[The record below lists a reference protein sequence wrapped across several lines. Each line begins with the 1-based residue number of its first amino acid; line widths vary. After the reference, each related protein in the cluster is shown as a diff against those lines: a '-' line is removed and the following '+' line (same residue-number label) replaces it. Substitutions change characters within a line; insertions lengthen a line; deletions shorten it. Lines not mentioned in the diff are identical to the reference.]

1 MKIREEQTIEFED
14 LPHYLT
20 WSNLQYYLQN
30 GVKIS
35 GLKPL
40 NDGKYE
46 CKYIR
51 LF

>member
-1 MKIREEQTIEFED
+1 MGIREVQTIEFED

-30 GVKIS
+30 GVKIT
-35 GLKPL
+35 GLKPIE
-40 NDGKYE
+40 DDKYE
-46 CKYIR
+46 CRYIK